1 MQFINPSY
9 RRPHGF
15 TLIEV
20 LVAVLVLSIGL
31 LGIAGLQLK
40 SLRDSQDAYLR
51 SQVSILATDIGE
63 RMRANREEA
72 RAGHYDIDLTDSP
85 TSSSTVSGRDVKAWR
100 DRLQEVLPSG
110 VGAIEVS
117 SDEVTITIQWGDRS
131 DPDNPPLLS
140 TRPGCENHAC
150 IPS

>member
-72 RAGHYDIDLTDSP
+72 RAGQYDIDLTDSP

-131 DPDNPPLLS
+131 DPDNPPS
-140 TRPGCENHAC
+140 FVYQTRL
-150 IPS
+150 